1 MATGTRIG
9 WRVRVATS
17 PPVKMSPSPVPIQRA
32 RGRAEIAFRLSDGA
46 ARLKRLYQSGCSKA
60 FLPRTHGR
68 PPEVVLV
75 NTAGGLTG
83 GDRIDHAIAAE
94 AGVRLVGT
102 TQTAERI
109 YRALAGTARVE
120 TRLAAG
126 ADARLDWLPQETI
139 LFDGG
144 RLARRLEV
152 DLAGDAAFTGLE
164 TLVLGRAAMGET
176 VASGAVS
183 DRWCIR
189 RDGRLVHLE
198 ALRIAGDIRAATSG
212 AATLGGCRAMATL
225 IHAAPEAGDR
235 LAAARVT
242 FAGLEGVTAAASA
255 KPGVLILRF
264 AAVDLAPLRTALKR
278 FLLDFRAAPLPR
290 VWSS

>member
-1 MATGTRIG
+1 MCGIDAQGHVAPGQASALRQSVADLDDALAPTVCD
-9 WRVRVATS
+9 RVDVLL
-17 PPVKMSPSPVPIQRA
+17 QC
-32 RGRAEIAFRLSDGA
+32 RGL
-46 ARLKRLYQSGCSKA
+46 
-60 FLPRTHGR
+60 
-68 PPEVVLV
+68 
-75 NTAGGLTG
+75 G
-83 GDRIDHAIAAE
+83 GDAETKHVDGLAAIAAGHLDAAHE
-94 AGVRLVGT
+94 RDAGP
-102 TQTAERI
+102 
-109 YRALAGTARVE
+109 LAGCRGLLEPDPERRIGTAIEAIELLR
-120 TRLAAG
+120 TYSGYRN
-126 ADARLDWLPQETI
+126 
-139 LFDGG
+139 
-144 RLARRLEV
+144 
-152 DLAGDAAFTGLE
+152 E

>member
-139 LFDGG
+139 LFDGAALVRETG
-144 RLARRLEV
+144 V
-152 DLAGDAAFTGLE
+152 DLAPDARFLGIE
-164 TLVLGRAAMGET
+164 TLILGRAASGEVLLRQALRDT
-176 VASGAVS
+176 
-183 DRWCIR
+183 RRIR
-189 RDGRLVHLE
+189 RDGRLLLVDPVRIGDDVLLRAAGAGVLNGAKALATLVLVE
-198 ALRIAGDIRAATSG
+198 DGAGDALAALRAA
-212 AATLGGCRAMATL
+212 LDE
-225 IHAAPEAGDR
+225 P
-235 LAAARVT
+235 
-242 FAGLEGVTAAASA
+242 GVTSAASA
-255 KPGVLILRF
+255 RPGMVVVRCL
-264 AAVDLAPLRTALKR
+264 AADGWPLRRQLVR
-278 FLLDFRAAPLPR
+278 LLAQLRPGGLSR
-290 VWSS
+290 VWQS